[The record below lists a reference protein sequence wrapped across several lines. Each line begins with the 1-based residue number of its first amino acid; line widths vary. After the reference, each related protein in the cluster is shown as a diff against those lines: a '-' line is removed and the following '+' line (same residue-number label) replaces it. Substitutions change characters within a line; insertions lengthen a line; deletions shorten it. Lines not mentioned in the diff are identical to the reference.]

1 LYISYLVIFRLK
13 ATENKITKQK
23 HHQANMTNSDN
34 IKFTS
39 TAVVQLLDQGI
50 CFTLAIQLQERIR
63 ENLKK
68 VGIEL

>member
-1 LYISYLVIFRLK
+1 LYISYLVIFHLK

-23 HHQANMTNSDN
+23 HHQANMTISDY

-39 TAVVQLLDQGI
+39 TSVVQLIDERI
-50 CFTLAIQLQERIR
+50 YLAQSIQLQERIR